1 MKLVFKLSP
10 PYAGSSLACASWV
23 SSLNHKVLDI
33 SGMEWKI
40 KDCGMKYVLLWDGD
54 VHIPV
59 KQTVIVVPT
68 STESQEILWNK
79 NCINDSY
86 FWRVNVI
93 KRQLYSNLLS

>member
-40 KDCGMKYVLLWDGD
+40 KDCGTNYVLLG
-54 VHIPV
+54 
-59 KQTVIVVPT
+59 
-68 STESQEILWNK
+68 
-79 NCINDSY
+79 
-86 FWRVNVI
+86 WRCAY
-93 KRQLYSNLLS
+93 L